1 MKMIVKIGIK
11 GLVVALALP
20 ASLTL
25 AACNTI
31 HGAGQDIEKGGEAIQ
46 HCSDQDGNGCKD

>member
-1 MKMIVKIGIK
+1 MKTWIK
-11 GLVVALALP
+11 GFVVALALP

-25 AACNTI
+25 ASCNTI
-31 HGAGQDIEKGGEAIQ
+31 HGAGQDIEQGGKAIQ